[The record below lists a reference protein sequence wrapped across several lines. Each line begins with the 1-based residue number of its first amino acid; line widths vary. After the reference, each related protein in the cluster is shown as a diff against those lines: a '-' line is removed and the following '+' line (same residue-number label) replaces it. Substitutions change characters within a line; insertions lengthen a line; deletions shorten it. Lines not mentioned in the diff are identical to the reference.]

1 MAANPSAEQKT
12 TTQKTKKITAY
23 DLVIGILAI
32 FSLVIL
38 ILPLIVQLPPDAVD
52 TLNNLENA
60 LCIVFLADFLRSL
73 SRAPNKWG
81 YFLKGG
87 GWLDL
92 LGSIPF
98 GKFAL
103 FRFARLFRIARVMRT
118 LKGNDFRKMLTDQL
132 AQNTLIFTFVIALI
146 LIFTIALL
154 VLKAEQG
161 NPHANITTYTN
172 AVWWA
177 FVTITTVGY
186 GDYYPVT
193 TLGRFWALILM
204 FSGLG
209 IIGVLSSFLA
219 STFISLQRRRDKNT
233 DGSNGND
240 ENKDENE
247 ERQGND
253 EDETSNLKA
262 QLVAMKEELTEIK
275 GLLEKMYQVQ

>member
-1 MAANPSAEQKT
+1 MAAKPGAEQKAT
-12 TTQKTKKITAY
+12 AQKTKKITAY

-38 ILPLIVQLPPDAVD
+38 IIPLIVQLPPDAVD
-52 TLNNLENA
+52 TLDNVENA
-60 LCIVFLADFLRSL
+60 LCVIFLADFLRSL
-73 SRAPNKWG
+73 FRAQSKWG

-98 GKFAL
+98 GKLAI

-132 AQNTLIFTFVIALI
+132 AQSTLLFTFVVALL
-146 LIFTIALL
+146 LIFTIAFF
-154 VLKAEQG
+154 VLKAEQS
-161 NPHANITTYTN
+161 NPNANITTYTN

-193 TLGRFWALILM
+193 TVGRLLAIILM
-204 FSGLG
+204 FAGLG
-209 IIGVLSSFLA
+209 IIGVLSSYLA
-219 STFISLQRRRDKNT
+219 STFISLQKGRDKKT
-233 DGSNGND
+233 DEGNGNG

-247 ERQGND
+247 EGQGND
-253 EDETSNLKA
+253 EDETSSLKA
-262 QLVAMKEELTEIK
+262 QLAAMEVELTEIK

>member
-1 MAANPSAEQKT
+1 MAANPSTEKKT
-12 TTQKTKKITAY
+12 TEQKTKKITAY

-38 ILPLIVQLPPDAVD
+38 ILPLIVQLPPSTVD
-52 TLNNLENA
+52 TLDTVENL
-60 LCIVFLADFLRSL
+60 LCVVFLADFLRSL
-73 SRAPNKWG
+73 FRAQSKWG

-98 GKFAL
+98 GKLAI
-103 FRFARLFRIARVMRT
+103 FRFARLFRIVRVMRT

-132 AQNTLIFTFVIALI
+132 AQSTLLFTFVIAFV
-146 LIFTIALL
+146 LIFTIAFI

-161 NPHANITTYTN
+161 NPHANITTYPN

-193 TLGRFWALILM
+193 GIGRLFAIILM
-204 FSGLG
+204 FAGLG
-209 IIGVLSSFLA
+209 IIGVLSSYLA
-219 STFISLQRRRDKNT
+219 STFVSLQRRRDKKT
-233 DGSNGND
+233 DEGNGNG

-247 ERQGND
+247 EGQGND
-253 EDETSNLKA
+253 EDETSSLKT
-262 QLVAMKEELTEIK
+262 QLAAMEVELTEIK

>member
-1 MAANPSAEQKT
+1 MASNPSTGQKT
-12 TTQKTKKITAY
+12 TEQKTKKISAY

-38 ILPLIVQLPPDAVD
+38 ILPLILQLPPDAVD
-52 TLNNLENA
+52 TLDNVENA
-60 LCIVFLADFLRSL
+60 LCVVFLADFLRSL
-73 SRAPNKWG
+73 FRAQSKWG

-92 LGSIPF
+92 LGSLPF
-98 GKFAL
+98 GKLAL
-103 FRFARLFRIARVMRT
+103 FRFARLFRIVRVMRT

-132 AQNTLIFTFVIALI
+132 AQKTLLFTFAIAFV
-146 LIFTIALL
+146 LIFTIALF

-161 NPHANITTYTN
+161 SPDANITTYTN

-193 TLGRFWALILM
+193 TVGRLFAIILM
-204 FSGLG
+204 FAGLG
-209 IIGVLSSFLA
+209 IIGVLSSYLA
-219 STFISLQRRRDKNT
+219 STFISLQRGRDKKT
-233 DGSNGND
+233 DEGNGNS

-247 ERQGND
+247 EGQGND
-253 EDETSNLKA
+253 EAETSSLKA
-262 QLVAMKEELTEIK
+262 QLAAMEVELTEIK